1 MEGPQNNA
9 VAYLS
14 FWVQSPRALDDL
26 LIEPN
31 IPVVNMEVAADD
43 AAQVWLNGKIIIN
56 NIRSGN
62 IDGGKA
68 KANAL
73 KLHQGWN
80 HFLIKVI
87 NEGGGWQ
94 FSGRL
99 TCNQPDFLADLE
111 SALEK
116 P

>member
-1 MEGPQNNA
+1 MLTIVHSPMYDRLVILSKFFA
-9 VAYLS
+9 VN
-14 FWVQSPRALDDL
+14 FFV
-26 LIEPN
+26 
-31 IPVVNMEVAADD
+31 DD
-43 AAQVWLNGKIIIN
+43 AAQVWLNGKPVIN
-56 NIRSGN
+56 TANGGN
-62 IDGGKA
+62 VKA
-68 KANAL
+68 EAL

-80 HFLIKVI
+80 HFLIKVVQG
-87 NEGGGWQ
+87 GGGWN

>member
-1 MEGPQNNA
+1 M
-9 VAYLS
+9 S
-14 FWVQSPRALDDL
+14 SPRNLDDL

-31 IPVVNMEVAADD
+31 IPVVGLEVAADD
-43 AAQVWLNGKIIIN
+43 AVQVWLNGREVVRKI
-56 NIRSGN
+56 RTGP

-68 KANAL
+68 KVEAL

-80 HFLIKVI
+80 QFLIKVI
-87 NEGGGWQ
+87 QGGGGWQ
-94 FSGRL
+94 FTGRL
-99 TCNQPDFLADLE
+99 TCNQPEFLAELE